1 MRLSVIGVDK
11 NAGEGSNKGFLGF
24 PCSFFP
30 KHNLLG
36 DTVSHAPKYLSG
48 AENHHN
54 FFFFRR
60 KAAWCSS
67 ASLPPLSLL
76 LGRNPL
82 NRFSSTNAIFVT
94 IGYQSLLSQ
103 LSSSIIILTFRSL
116 RSLKKKEMSWQRR
129 KLLHASTCSS
139 TRFLYLLRSSISSIA
154 STCSSFLL

>member
-48 AENHHN
+48 AENHHIN
-54 FFFFRR
+54 VLLQAQSCLVLLCIVATVVVVAG
-60 KAAWCSS
+60 KK
-67 ASLPPLSLL
+67 PPKPVLIKKCYFCHH
-76 LGRNPL
+76 R
-82 NRFSSTNAIFVT
+82 
-94 IGYQSLLSQ
+94 SLLSQ

-116 RSLKKKEMSWQRR
+116 RSLKQKEMSWQRR

>member
-1 MRLSVIGVDK
+1 MLI
-11 NAGEGSNKGFLGF
+11 
-24 PCSFFP
+24 FP

-36 DTVSHAPKYLSG
+36 DTVSHALKYLSG
-48 AENHHN
+48 AENHHIN
-54 FFFFRR
+54 VFFSRR
-60 KAAWCSS
+60 KAAWCFS
-67 ASLPPLSLL
+67 ASLPPLLL
-76 LGRNPL
+76 MVRRNL
-82 NRFSSTNAIFVT
+82 SRFSSTNAIFVT

-154 STCSSFLL
+154 SKCSSFLL